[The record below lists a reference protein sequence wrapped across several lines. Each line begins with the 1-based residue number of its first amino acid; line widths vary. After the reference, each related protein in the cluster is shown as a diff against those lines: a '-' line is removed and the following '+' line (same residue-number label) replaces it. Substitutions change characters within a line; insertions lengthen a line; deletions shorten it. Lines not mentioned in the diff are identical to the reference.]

1 MIRLE
6 QQTGEIDVVE
16 WNIHVTQLFTTMQLD
31 HIKPALSFT
40 FLTVA
45 G

>member
-6 QQTGEIDVVE
+6 QQTGEIDFVE
-16 WNIHVTQLFTTMQLD
+16 WNIHVIQLFTTMQLD
-31 HIKPALSFT
+31 HIKPALSFKI
-40 FLTVA
+40 LTVA

>member
-6 QQTGEIDVVE
+6 QQTGEIDFVE
-16 WNIHVTQLFTTMQLD
+16 WNIHVTKLFTTMQLD
-31 HIKPALSFT
+31 HIKPTLSLKI
-40 FLTVA
+40 LTVA